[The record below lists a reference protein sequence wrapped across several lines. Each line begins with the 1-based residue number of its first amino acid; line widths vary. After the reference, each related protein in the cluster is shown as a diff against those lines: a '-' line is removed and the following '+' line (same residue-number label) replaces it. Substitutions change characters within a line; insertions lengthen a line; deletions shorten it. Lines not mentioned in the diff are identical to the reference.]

1 MEEELPGIRNY
12 NIACKKRGDDII
24 FLRRIVPGPADGS
37 YGIEVAK
44 LAGIPDSVIAQ
55 ARTYLEELESEE
67 GKAPV
72 VKEAASTEE
81 TDQISFYD
89 LGADEIR
96 ETLRQLDLNT
106 ITPLEAMNLLYQL
119 QKKVKEQ

>member
-1 MEEELPGIRNY
+1 MASIR
-12 NIACKKRGDDII
+12 
-24 FLRRIVPGPADGS
+24 
-37 YGIEVAK
+37 EVAK